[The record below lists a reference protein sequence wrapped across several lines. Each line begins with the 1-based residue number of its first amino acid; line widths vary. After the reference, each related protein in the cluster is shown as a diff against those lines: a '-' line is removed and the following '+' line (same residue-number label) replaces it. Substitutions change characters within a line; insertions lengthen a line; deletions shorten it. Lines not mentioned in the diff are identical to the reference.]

1 MSHCG
6 APVKKPSGARLGLF
20 LLAVLGM
27 LSLIGLATRVRSTSD
42 LPSGPPAQAPAATST
57 TLSPVKPPADAQHTA
72 PETHAARV
80 LKEFPS
86 YEVMGRRWRNIV
98 VSPDNSM
105 EALTALA
112 KRLHA
117 EDPKSSFEFFTDGD
131 AQQFRRYMRWATRP
145 TRSNPAQYPYPEAW
159 AERHSIA
166 MAQELMVDLRRGWRW
181 QLTIMNGRGVKPH
194 VELGTTVDLE

>member
-1 MSHCG
+1 MRQGQRWGLSALVIIMPLAASIG
-6 APVKKPSGARLGLF
+6 AGTKP
-20 LLAVLGM
+20 
-27 LSLIGLATRVRSTSD
+27 TK
-42 LPSGPPAQAPAATST
+42 PPD
-57 TLSPVKPPADAQHTA
+57 SPVALEVK
-72 PETHAARV
+72 AARV
-80 LKEFPS
+80 VKEFPS
-86 YEVMGRRWRNIV
+86 YQVMGRRWRNIV